1 MNLRTLEL
9 RTNYAAHRD
18 RLRASR
24 DPVRRLQGEL
34 LRRVLRGLD
43 LDEESAV
50 AAARALIAC
59 RPRADLDLEA
69 ADLQVP
75 GRPFAEQCRREW
87 AEILAPCVPDATV
100 ETARTLVDRALEEL
114 NKS

>member
-1 MNLRTLEL
+1 MDLRTLEL

-34 LRRVLRGLD
+34 LRRVLRG
-43 LDEESAV
+43 
-50 AAARALIAC
+50 
-59 RPRADLDLEA
+59 LDLEA